1 LSGITFTIDKNNHPK
16 KILVQGNPVEKEKIY
31 YVGTNDYLANGG
43 DNMSFFSKGIQTYDL
58 NYKLRNILIDYFKE
72 VDTIPVINYSNQR
85 RISTE
90 YS

>member
-1 LSGITFTIDKNNHPK
+1 MS
-16 KILVQGNPVEKEKIY
+16 LVR
-31 YVGTNDYLANGG
+31 
-43 DNMSFFSKGIQTYDL
+43 IQTYDL

-72 VDTIPVINYSNQR
+72 VDHSSNQYSNQR